1 MIIIVKWGVGE
12 CKWVVL
18 VYVKFRLK
26 FCNRRHVIVIS
37 NMILYVDLI
46 IKHMLIFVIYNV
58 LMLVY
63 NIEDNVYLICNVF
76 VNAQNSYNQFVVWT
90 IKLTQIC
97 VIYNVLVN
105 RLKIKVL
112 VKFNRL
118 KDVNVTFKIDQFVQ
132 QVV

>member
-1 MIIIVKWGVGE
+1 
-12 CKWVVL
+12 
-18 VYVKFRLK
+18 
-26 FCNRRHVIVIS
+26 
-37 NMILYVDLI
+37 
-46 IKHMLIFVIYNV
+46 
-58 LMLVY
+58 MLVY